1 MNRNDAL
8 TSSVIRFLRFPLIV
22 MVVMIHSHFKVV
34 SMGGIDYVF
43 DLKEFPIYCNVSF
56 LLSKL
61 MASIA
66 VPMFYVF
73 SGYLFFKNDSSFTVN
88 NYLGKLR
95 KRLKNLL
102 IPYIFWNIVV
112 VLFYFLAQTFMPSM
126 VSGNNKPIVDYNII
140 DWLRV
145 FWNYQDEMPICYQ
158 LWFLRD
164 LMVVVLM
171 SPIIYFAIKKSVFTI
186 FVIGIVWLF
195 GITTGIC
202 GIDITAIFFFAI
214 GSAFSIHKYDFVD
227 FCKKIKIAGYIMS
240 LLFIIIE
247 VLIYNK
253 RGSIDLLFVN
263 TQSIVLYKL
272 CTLSLMA
279 SCMNITIAIM
289 QKGLLKTNGFLYE
302 SNFFIY
308 VCHALP
314 LTLFL
319 KLLIRFVNP
328 ASDVQAILIYF
339 AVIIITIIFC
349 LLLFAL
355 MRKILPR
362 FTSFILGNRTPQ
374 NSTH

>member
-145 FWNYQDEMPICYQ
+145 FWNYKDEMPICYQ
-158 LWFLRD
+158 LWFIRD

-186 FVIGIVWLF
+186 FVIGIVWLL

-214 GSAFSIHKYDFVD
+214 GSAFSIHEYDFVD

-328 ASDVQAILIYF
+328 TSDVQAILIYF

-362 FTSFILGNRTPQ
+362 FTSFILGNRIPQ